1 MYTYIKYKKVTQGS
15 LKQIYLKRNKK
26 KKQLKASFQTKA
38 YKKP

>member
-26 KKQLKASFQTKA
+26 KKAIEG
-38 YKKP
+38 